1 MSVATTGEPLAGKT
15 SAMTQSYP
23 GVVGAEW
30 KRAARKGGPFPWDH
44 RRLDHVSRNDLSL
57 RERLGCFSFL
67 SALASIWRM
76 RSRVT
81 ENCWPT
87 SSRVWS
93 VFMQIG
99 RASCRARV
107 CQYV

>member
-1 MSVATTGEPLAGKT
+1 MRASLAQDQHMVAKHIACCKPKIRPATKTGPVAG
-15 SAMTQSYP
+15 SSWLSNGRVQLS
-23 GVVGAEW
+23 
-30 KRAARKGGPFPWDH
+30 RK
-44 RRLDHVSRNDLSL
+44 LLSL

-87 SSRVWS
+87 SSS
-93 VFMQIG
+93 V
-99 RASCRARV
+99 
-107 CQYV
+107 